1 MVARKRLEV
10 KKLMSDYTFTELG
23 KDTSYSDSYDSSLL
37 CPIPRVKARQSNAQS
52 KPLPFVGVDVWTA
65 YELSWLNLD
74 GLPQIA
80 IVEFMVPCDS
90 QSIVESKSFKLYLNS
105 FIQTQ
110 FPSMEAVENQLVI
123 DLSAATG
130 AVVEVT
136 LYDISEYQGI
146 QPIGEPQGLC
156 VDRQPLVID
165 TYSPD
170 ASFLRLQS
178 DTEVI
183 ETLYSHLLKTNCPVT
198 DQPDWASVY
207 IFYKGAKIDQAGL
220 LKYIVSYR
228 QHQDFH
234 EQCVEQIF
242 TDIMSS
248 CSPSELSVYARYMR
262 RGGLDINPFRSTHLS
277 RPPLFRQVRQ

>member
-1 MVARKRLEV
+1 
-10 KKLMSDYTFTELG
+10 MSDYTFTELG
-23 KDTSYSDSYDSSLL
+23 KETRYSDSYDPNLL
-37 CPIPRVKARQSNAQS
+37 CPIPRVKARQAEQTSQ
-52 KPLPFVGVDVWTA
+52 PLPFIGVDVWTA

-90 QSIVESKSFKLYLNS
+90 DSIVESKSFKLYLNS
-105 FIQTQ
+105 FIQTK
-110 FPSMEAVENQLVI
+110 FTSMESIHSNLVK

-136 LYDISEYQGI
+136 LYEISEYQGI
-146 QPIGEPQGLC
+146 QPIGEPQGYC
-156 VDRQPLVID
+156 IDRQPIVID
-165 TYSPD
+165 TYIPD
-170 ASFLRLQS
+170 ATLLTTES
-178 DTEVI
+178 DAQVN

-198 DQPDWASVY
+198 DQPDWASIY
-207 IFYKGAKIDQAGL
+207 IFYKGARIDQAGL

-242 TDIMSS
+242 IDIMSA
-248 CSPSELSVYARYMR
+248 CSPTELSVYARYMR
-262 RGGLDINPFRSTHLS
+262 RGGLDINPFRSTHSL

>member
-1 MVARKRLEV
+1 MT
-10 KKLMSDYTFTELG
+10 DYTFTELG
-23 KDTSYSDSYDSSLL
+23 KDTSYSDSYNPSLL
-37 CPIPRVKARQSNAQS
+37 CPIPRVKARQTTNESIA
-52 KPLPFVGVDVWTA
+52 LPFIGVDVWTA

-90 QSIVESKSFKLYLNS
+90 DSIVESKSFKLYLNS

-110 FPSMEAVENQLVI
+110 FVSMEAVQAQLI
-123 DLSAATG
+123 KDLSAATG
-130 AVVEVT
+130 AEVEVV
-136 LYDISEYQGI
+136 LYEIAEYQGV
-146 QPIGEPQGLC
+146 QPISEPQGLC
-156 VDRQPLVID
+156 IDRQALVID
-165 TYSPD
+165 AYSPD
-170 ASFLRLQS
+170 ASLLALES
-178 DTEVI
+178 DTEVN

-207 IFYKGAKIDQAGL
+207 IFYKGPKIDRAGL

-242 TDIMSS
+242 LDIMAS
-248 CSPSELSVYARYMR
+248 CAPTELSVYARYMR
-262 RGGLDINPFRSTHLS
+262 RGGLDINPFRSNHLS

>member
-1 MVARKRLEV
+1 MT
-10 KKLMSDYTFTELG
+10 DYTFTELG
-23 KDTSYSDSYDSSLL
+23 KETRYSDAYDPSLL
-37 CPIPRVKARQSNAQS
+37 CPIPRVKARQSEGQS
-52 KPLPFVGVDVWTA
+52 VPLPFVGVDVWTA

-74 GLPQIA
+74 GLPHIA
-80 IVEFMVPCDS
+80 IVEFIIPCDS

-105 FIQTQ
+105 FIQTK
-110 FPSMEAVENQLVI
+110 FASMEAVQFQLI
-123 DLSAATG
+123 KDISAATG
-130 AVVEVT
+130 AIVEVS
-136 LYDISEYQGI
+136 LYELAEYQGI
-146 QPIGEPQGLC
+146 QPITEPQGLC
-156 VDRQPLVID
+156 IDRQPVVID
-165 TYSPD
+165 SYSPD
-170 ASFLRLQS
+170 PNLLVIES
-178 DTEVI
+178 DNEVT

-242 TDIMSS
+242 LDIMST

-262 RGGLDINPFRSTHLS
+262 RGGLDINPFRSSHMS

>member
-1 MVARKRLEV
+1 
-10 KKLMSDYTFTELG
+10 MSDYTFTELG
-23 KDTSYSDSYDSSLL
+23 KETLYSDSYDPNLL
-37 CPIPRVKARQSNAQS
+37 CPIPRVKARQAVQS
-52 KPLPFVGVDVWTA
+52 SQSLPFIGVDVWTA

-90 QSIVESKSFKLYLNS
+90 DSIVESKSFKLYLNS
-105 FIQTQ
+105 FIQTK
-110 FPSMEAVENQLVI
+110 FTSMESVHSNLVK

-136 LYDISEYQGI
+136 LYEISEYQGI
-146 QPIGEPQGLC
+146 QPIGEPQGYC
-156 VDRQPLVID
+156 IDRQPLVID
-165 TYSPD
+165 TYIPD
-170 ASFLRLQS
+170 ATLLTTES
-178 DTEVI
+178 DTQVN

-198 DQPDWASVY
+198 DQPDWASIY

-242 TDIMSS
+242 IDIMST
-248 CSPSELSVYARYMR
+248 CSPTELSVYARYMR
-262 RGGLDINPFRSTHLS
+262 RGGLDINPFRSTHSL

>member
-1 MVARKRLEV
+1 
-10 KKLMSDYTFTELG
+10 MSDYTFTELG

-37 CPIPRVKARQSNAQS
+37 CPIPRVKARQFNDQS
-52 KPLPFVGVDVWTA
+52 KPLPFIGVDVWTA

-110 FPSMEAVENQLVI
+110 FFSMEAVEHQLVV

-136 LYDISEYQGI
+136 LYEISEYQGI

-170 ASFLRLQS
+170 ASLLRLES
-178 DTEVI
+178 DTQVV

-242 TDIMSS
+242 TDIMSA

-262 RGGLDINPFRSTHLS
+262 RGGLDINPFRSTHML

>member
-1 MVARKRLEV
+1 
-10 KKLMSDYTFTELG
+10 
-23 KDTSYSDSYDSSLL
+23 
-37 CPIPRVKARQSNAQS
+37 
-52 KPLPFVGVDVWTA
+52 LPFIGVDVWTA
-65 YELSWLNLD
+65 YELSWLNLY

-90 QSIVESKSFKLYLNS
+90 DSIVESKSFKLYLNS
-105 FIQTQ
+105 FIQTK
-110 FPSMEAVENQLVI
+110 FASMESVHSNLVK

-136 LYDISEYQGI
+136 LYEVSEYQGI
-146 QPIGEPQGLC
+146 QPISEPQGYC
-156 VDRQPLVID
+156 IDRQPIVID
-165 TYSPD
+165 TYIPD
-170 ASFLRLQS
+170 LTLLT
-178 DTEVI
+178 TEGDAQVN

-198 DQPDWASVY
+198 DQPDWASIY

-242 TDIMSS
+242 IDIMSS
-248 CSPSELSVYARYMR
+248 CSPTELSVYARYMR
-262 RGGLDINPFRSTHLS
+262 RGGLDINPFRSTHSL

>member
-1 MVARKRLEV
+1 MT
-10 KKLMSDYTFTELG
+10 DYTFTELG
-23 KDTSYSDSYDSSLL
+23 KDTSYSDSYNPSLL
-37 CPIPRVKARQSNAQS
+37 CPIPRVKARQTSNESMA
-52 KPLPFVGVDVWTA
+52 LPFIGVDVWTA

-90 QSIVESKSFKLYLNS
+90 DSIVESKSFKLYLNS

-110 FPSMEAVENQLVI
+110 FVSMEAVQAQLI
-123 DLSAATG
+123 KDLSAATG
-130 AVVEVT
+130 AEVEVV
-136 LYDISEYQGI
+136 LYEIAEYQGV
-146 QPIGEPQGLC
+146 QPISEPQGLC
-156 VDRQPLVID
+156 IDRQPLVID
-165 TYSPD
+165 AYSPD
-170 ASFLRLQS
+170 SSLLALES
-178 DTEVI
+178 DTEVN

-207 IFYKGAKIDQAGL
+207 IFYKGPKIDRAGL

-242 TDIMSS
+242 LDIMAS
-248 CSPSELSVYARYMR
+248 CAPTELSVYARYMR
-262 RGGLDINPFRSTHLS
+262 RGGLDINPFRSNHLS

>member
-1 MVARKRLEV
+1 MA
-10 KKLMSDYTFTELG
+10 
-23 KDTSYSDSYDSSLL
+23 
-37 CPIPRVKARQSNAQS
+37 
-52 KPLPFVGVDVWTA
+52 
-65 YELSWLNLD
+65 
-74 GLPQIA
+74 
-80 IVEFMVPCDS
+80 
-90 QSIVESKSFKLYLNS
+90 
-105 FIQTQ
+105 
-110 FPSMEAVENQLVI
+110 AVENQLVI

-242 TDIMSS
+242 TDIMSA